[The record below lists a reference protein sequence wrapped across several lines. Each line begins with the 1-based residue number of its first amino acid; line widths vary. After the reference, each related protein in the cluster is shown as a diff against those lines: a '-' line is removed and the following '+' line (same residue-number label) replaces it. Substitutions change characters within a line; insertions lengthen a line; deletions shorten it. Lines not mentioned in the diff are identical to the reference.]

1 MHVNAGAALL
11 YTDERGDSFSNLSK
25 GSIGKQYHAAAN
37 VNKEA
42 LQLGKVLAL
51 YEYYALGNLI

>member
-42 LQLGKVLAL
+42 LQLGKVLAFV
-51 YEYYALGNLI
+51 